1 MNKLDIDNRGNVI
14 IYNEEKVSSIS
25 FLLEDFFDNNLAK
38 LKSDIEVCQDARK
51 KDILIQIAEKY
62 ENGEL
67 DFISEYW
74 QNYYIEYNSI
84 NPLFEFSYN
93 RDGTGEFIAHNV
105 IAIHSGFWYAADNL
119 DKEIKNI
126 VRYRHNYEGFK
137 IAVDKIDIVISI
149 IKGTFDE
156 ESAITELQKLGL
168 THDQAEALMTLN
180 LRIFTAYDT
189 NDLINKI
196 SICDKLVP
204 LLRELL
210 AQDVA

>member
-1 MNKLDIDNRGNVI
+1 MNKLDIDNRSNVI
-14 IYNEEKVSSIS
+14 IYNEEKVSGIS

-38 LKSDIEVCQDARK
+38 LKSDIEICQDTRK
-51 KDILIQIAEKY
+51 KNILIRIAEKY

-74 QNYYIEYNSI
+74 QNYYIEYNCI
-84 NPLFEFSYN
+84 NPLFEFGYN

-149 IKGTFDE
+149 IKGTTDE
-156 ESAITELQKLGL
+156 ESAINELQKLGL

-180 LRIFTAYDT
+180 LSIFTAYDT

-204 LLRELL
+204 LLREVLK
-210 AQDVA
+210 